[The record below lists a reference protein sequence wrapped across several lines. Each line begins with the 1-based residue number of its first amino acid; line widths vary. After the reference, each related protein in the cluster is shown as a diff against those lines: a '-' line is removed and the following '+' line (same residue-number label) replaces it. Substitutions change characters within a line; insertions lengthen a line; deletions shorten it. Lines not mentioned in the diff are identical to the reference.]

1 MVGSARPAI
10 EPRFVTVDGVDVRFA
25 ESESRDTDALLFAPW
40 PESLFAYDRVW
51 SQLAERHHLIAVD
64 LPGFGHSER
73 SDELLSPRAMGSFVN
88 RLADEFELEQPHAV
102 APDIGTAA
110 VLFAAAEQPGRL
122 LSLVVGTGGVA
133 VPIDLGSPLRDW
145 VFADDLEPYRD
156 VDPRAFVGTALD
168 TIRGYAL
175 PEDIRED
182 YLSGYDGDR
191 FVESMR
197 YVRAYPDELP
207 ALAELLADIE
217 TPVQI
222 FAGGL
227 DRVVPVANAEYLR
240 ERLPHNRLDIL
251 DTGHFAWEED
261 ADEFAFMISDW
272 WDGGY
277 TAV

>member
-1 MVGSARPAI
+1 MAGPRRAAI
-10 EPRFVTVDGVDVRFA
+10 EPRFCTVDGVDVRYA
-25 ESESRDTDALLFAPW
+25 ESEPRDNDALLFAPW
-40 PESLFAYDRVW
+40 PESLFAYDQVW
-51 SQLAERHHLIAVD
+51 SRLAEGHHLVAVD

-73 SDELLSPRAMGSFVN
+73 RDELLSPRAMGSFVN

-102 APDIGTAA
+102 GPDIGTSA
-110 VLFAAAEQPGRL
+110 VLFAAAEAPGRL
-122 LSLVVGTGGVA
+122 RSLVVGTGGAA

-145 VFADDLEPYRD
+145 VFTDDLEPYRQL
-156 VDPRAFVGTALD
+156 DPRSMVGAALD
-168 TIRGYAL
+168 TIHGYAL
-175 PEDIRED
+175 PEDVRED

-197 YVRAYPDELP
+197 YVQAYPSELP
-207 ALAELLADIE
+207 ALADLLPDIQ

-227 DRVVPVANAEYLR
+227 DRVVPPANATYLH
-240 ERLPHNRLDIL
+240 ERLPRCRLDIL

-261 ADEFAFMISDW
+261 ADEFAFLVRDW

-277 TAV
+277 TSV